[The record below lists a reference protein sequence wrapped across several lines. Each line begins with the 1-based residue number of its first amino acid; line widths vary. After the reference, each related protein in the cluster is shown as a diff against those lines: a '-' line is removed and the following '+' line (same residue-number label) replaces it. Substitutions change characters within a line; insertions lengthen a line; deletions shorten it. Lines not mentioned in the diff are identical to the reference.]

1 MRTPAGTEC
10 RYFYA
15 NYFRGRNQQECR
27 LIAANPASERWTPGL
42 CRGCPV
48 PKIQQTNA
56 CRHLVLD
63 GRVTKTWGGLGRR
76 VSVSATCTKTLED
89 VADPHIGCGHCHE
102 ELEKLLAPEQS

>member
-10 RYFYA
+10 SFFYA

-27 LIAANPASERWTPGL
+27 LIAANPVSERWTPGL
-42 CRGCPV
+42 CRDCPV

-76 VSVSATCTKTLED
+76 VTISATCTKTLED
-89 VADPHIGCGHCHE
+89 VPNPQVGCGHCHE
-102 ELEKLLAPEQS
+102 ELEKLLPPEQS